1 MRGWTMVM
9 LGLGV
14 SAASPALAGQAAPDP
29 GKQAFA
35 PCSACHAVTPN
46 TKRMGPSLHG
56 VVGRKVA
63 GAPGFAYSPALKA
76 KGGAWTPA
84 ALDAFLAD
92 PRGWAPGNRMS
103 YPGVK
108 DPAKRAAIIAYLKT
122 LK

>member
-1 MRGWTMVM
+1 MRGSMMAV
-9 LGLGV
+9 LGLGLAV
-14 SAASPALAGQAAPDP
+14 AAPAAAKQAADP

-35 PCSACHAVTPN
+35 PCAACHAVTPN
-46 TKRMGPSLHG
+46 TKRLGPSLHG

-63 GAPGFAYSPALKA
+63 SAPGFAYSPALKA
-76 KGGAWTPA
+76 KGTAAWTPETI
-84 ALDAFLAD
+84 DAFLAD